1 MASVL
6 NVKSIARISIKF
18 LRVSVAVQFQIYY
31 RVLALVS
38 YNLYFVA
45 TSLDLSYFLILK
57 FKEMPKDV
65 VDFFFFFF
73 FLGEMDTCHTIAITT
88 KCLGI

>member
-65 VDFFFFFF
+65 VDFFF
-73 FLGEMDTCHTIAITT
+73 LGEMDTCHTIAITT

>member
-65 VDFFFFFF
+65 VDFFFFWVKWIHATQ
-73 FLGEMDTCHTIAITT
+73 LQ
-88 KCLGI
+88 

>member
-65 VDFFFFFF
+65 VDFFFFF
-73 FLGEMDTCHTIAITT
+73 LGEMDTCHTIAITT

>member
-65 VDFFFFFF
+65 VDFFFF
-73 FLGEMDTCHTIAITT
+73 LGEMDTCHTIAITT